1 MSVDRRTVFQSLAA
15 LGVGG
20 GTFQRALAAEVTQQ
34 PRTAAV
40 TAEMVKNAEWIAGIT
55 LSDDERRTVAQRLG
69 GVVNGFKQLR
79 DLPLTNDVSPA
90 MHFVPH
96 APAVPAGTPKGT
108 VEPSKAPD
116 AAKPDS
122 SDELAF
128 LPLTT
133 LASLV
138 RTKKV
143 SSTELTKLYL
153 ERLKKYD
160 PKLLCVCSLT
170 EDLAMKQAKK
180 ADEEIAAGMY
190 RGVLHGIPWG
200 AKDLMAVPGY
210 KTTWG
215 AGHFKDQVINETATV
230 AKKLEDAGAV
240 LVAKLTLGAL
250 AMGDQW
256 YGGRTRSPWN
266 TAQGS
271 SGSSAGPASAA
282 AGGLVGF
289 AIGTETRGSIVSPCT
304 ACHVSGLRPT
314 FGRISRHGC
323 MALSWSM
330 DKLGPI
336 ARSLED
342 CALVFG
348 AIHGADGKDLAAV
361 DRPFSWP
368 GPKPMKEMRVGVF
381 ENTPQAEL
389 DVLKTLGVKTVPV
402 KLPTNVPYQAL
413 NVILDVECS
422 AAFDE
427 LSVKGIK
434 DGYGTGWPATFR
446 TGQFVTGVQFLQ
458 AQRARTLL
466 MQDMETM
473 MEPIDCYIGGGGPDL
488 FITNLTGHPTVVL
501 PNGFRKGGGRGGA
514 EVETPL
520 AVKFTGKL
528 FGETDLLAAGHAYQQ
543 VTGHHLKRPKMVT

>member
-1 MSVDRRTVFQSLAA
+1 MPSDRRTLFRSLAA

-20 GTFQRALAAEVTQQ
+20 ATFQRALASEVSQQ
-34 PRTAAV
+34 PRAAAV
-40 TAEMVKNAEWIAGIT
+40 TEEMVKNAEWIAGIT
-55 LSDDERRTVAQRLG
+55 LTDEERKAVAGRLG
-69 GVVNGFKQLR
+69 AVVNSFAQIR
-79 DLPLTNDVSPA
+79 RQPITNDVAPA
-90 MHFVPH
+90 LHFIPL
-96 APAVPAGTPKGT
+96 APAVPPGTPKGT
-108 VEPSKAPD
+108 VEAIKAPD

-128 LPLTT
+128 LPLTS

-143 SSTELTKLYL
+143 SSAELTKIYL
-153 ERLKKYD
+153 DRLKKYD
-160 PKLLCVCSLT
+160 PKLLCVTSLT
-170 EDLAMKQAKK
+170 EDLAMKQAKR
-180 ADEEIAAGMY
+180 ADEEIAAGKY
-190 RGVLHGIPWG
+190 RGPLHGIPWG

-215 AGHFKDQVINETATV
+215 AAHYKDQVINETATV

-250 AMGDQW
+250 AMGDVW
-256 YGGRTRSPWN
+256 YGGRTRSPWDPN
-266 TAQGS
+266 QGS

-323 MALSWSM
+323 MALAWSM

-336 ARSLED
+336 ARSLDD

-368 GPKPMKEMRVGVF
+368 SPKPLKEIRVGVF
-381 ENTPQAEL
+381 DSTPQAEL

-402 KLPTNVPYQAL
+402 KLPTTVPVQAL
-413 NVILDVECS
+413 NMILSVEAA

-427 LSVKGIK
+427 LVVKDVKGSE
-434 DGYGTGWPATFR
+434 YSAEWANTFR
-446 TGQFVTGVQFLQ
+446 SHEFVSAVHYVQ
-458 AQRARTLL
+458 ANRARTLL
-466 MQDMETM
+466 MREMEKM
-473 MEPIDCYIGGGGPDL
+473 FESIDCYFGSPGNEL
-488 FITNLTGHPTVVL
+488 SLTNLTGHPTVVC
-501 PNGFRKGGGRGGA
+501 PNGFRRQQNR
-514 EVETPL
+514 EVPQSI
-520 AVKFTGKL
+520 KFTGRL
-528 FGETDLLAAGHAYQQ
+528 YGETELLAVGHAWQEA
-543 VTGHHLKRPKMVT
+543 TGHHLKRPKMDYI